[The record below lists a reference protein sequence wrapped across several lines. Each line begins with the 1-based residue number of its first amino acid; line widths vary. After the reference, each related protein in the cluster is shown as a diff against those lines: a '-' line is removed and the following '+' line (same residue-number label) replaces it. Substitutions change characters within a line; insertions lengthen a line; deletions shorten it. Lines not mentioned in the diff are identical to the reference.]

1 MNKETLKAL
10 AIGGCC
16 YLAMIII
23 TACLYFV
30 K

>member
-10 AIGGCC
+10 IIGCGC
-16 YLAMIII
+16 YLVMIII